1 MDRMKRAALIAL
13 VTTAMGLFCC
23 LAVFFLLWGTS
34 TAARLLPGI
43 LFFAALAASLPVVWL
58 IRRKK

>member
-13 VTTAMGLFCC
+13 VTTAFGLLCC

-34 TAARLLPGI
+34 TATRLLPGI
-43 LFFAALAASLPVVWL
+43 LFLAGLAVALPVILLV
-58 IRRKK
+58 RRKK